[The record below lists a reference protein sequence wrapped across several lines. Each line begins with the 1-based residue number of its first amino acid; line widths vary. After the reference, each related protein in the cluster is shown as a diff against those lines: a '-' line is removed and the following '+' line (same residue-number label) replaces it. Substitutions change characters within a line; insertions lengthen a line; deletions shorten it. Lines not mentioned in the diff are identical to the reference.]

1 MRVDPYELPAAAND
15 IAEEP
20 LKTFVCI
27 KCKGEVEYSEFFK
40 HDDPT
45 FDYGFYVLEGS
56 LYAVGIEIVNGVDLC
71 EWCVPV
77 MNKNEEIKNG
87 DD

>member
-1 MRVDPYELPAAAND
+1 MTIDPYELPAAANN

-20 LKTFVCI
+20 TKTFVCV

-45 FDYGFYVLEGS
+45 FDYGFYALESS
-56 LYAVGIEIVNGVDLC
+56 LYAVGVEIVKGIDLC

-77 MNKNEEIKNG
+77 INKNKETKNG